1 MVIIHVFLRVNNAWQ
16 GSNLGPERGGAQP
29 SGKPLL
35 YGESIS
41 VAESCGARRS
51 GPWPPRQR
59 LTAPL
64 QTLPALRGGRA
75 ASECARKGLHP
86 SSHGGHS
93 RRATAKYHPGYDG
106 VPGGAQGLRALTFVS
121 ITIRTL
127 PGSTTLAT
135 KLLKTAS
142 NSPQKNNH
150 VPFMTHPLA
159 PRSERGASDIGD
171 AGLL

>member
-1 MVIIHVFLRVNNAWQ
+1 MRVRVRTLARSEV
-16 GSNLGPERGGAQP
+16 GRSRP
-29 SGKPLL
+29 GKPLL

-93 RRATAKYHPGYDG
+93 RRATAKYQPGYDG
-106 VPGGAQGLRALTFVS
+106 LPGGAQGLRALRIDYEQNYDQDFV
-121 ITIRTL
+121 
-127 PGSTTLAT
+127 G
-135 KLLKTAS
+135 
-142 NSPQKNNH
+142 
-150 VPFMTHPLA
+150 F
-159 PRSERGASDIGD
+159 DD
-171 AGLL
+171 ARDEA

>member
-1 MVIIHVFLRVNNAWQ
+1 MRGRVRTLARSEV
-16 GSNLGPERGGAQP
+16 GRSRP
-29 SGKPLL
+29 GKPLL
-35 YGESIS
+35 YGESNS
-41 VAESCGARRS
+41 VAESCEARRS

-135 KLLKTAS
+135 KLEDSIQLPP
-142 NSPQKNNH
+142 PQKKQSCH
-150 VPFMTHPLA
+150 LYDTHPLA